1 MMKRRGRMTS
11 FAVADD
17 ARVDFMLLD
26 CLYLESKIESYFNPD
41 FIVKFDEKTFSCCF
55 LKSQVVLLEISDEII
70 RHVYVQNYREIV
82 TDDFLVTLLEQ
93 EGLPIR
99 IKRYENIGI
108 ERLRTQVV
116 DELYLGAI
124 TSENNK
130 ALWSKYKIKFSISKN
145 LSFKF

>member
-1 MMKRRGRMTS
+1 MTS

-41 FIVKFDEKTFSCCF
+41 FVVKFDEKTFSCCF
-55 LKSQVVLLEISDEII
+55 LKSQVVLLEITDETI
-70 RHVYVQNYREIV
+70 RHVYVQNYKEIV
-82 TDDFLVTLLEQ
+82 TDDFLIKLLEQ

-108 ERLRTQVV
+108 DRLRTQVV

-124 TSENNK
+124 VSENNK
-130 ALWSKYKIKFSISKN
+130 ALWNKYKIKFSISSD
-145 LSFKF
+145 LSFRF